1 MIQTWH
7 ITPTQNIEPDLAAP
21 SLDAITRQLPDGYYS
36 TFRTFDGCTRV
47 LGLTAHLRR
56 LYEPVSAPEVS
67 VSHLRRQLLT
77 LLEPYRPAEARVRVM
92 MTKQGQVYI
101 SLEPLKRL
109 PPDVYEKG
117 VRVETTEMY
126 RESPRLKSTAF
137 IGASETERKHIAQ
150 EGIFEAL
157 MVKNGKILEGMTSNF
172 FYITRAGRPPQGER
186 ASTAFVAK
194 NAPHFAQ
201 GECASTAF
209 VAKSAPHSAQREGI
223 LCTAQRDILLGI
235 TRKTVIDVALGRG
248 LDVQYQP
255 LQRDQLP
262 AVAEAFITSS
272 SRGIVPVIQIDE
284 ATIGQGRPGL
294 ITQQLMAAYEAYV
307 LEKAEKI

>member
-172 FYITRAGRPPQGER
+172 FYLKYLRAER
-186 ASTAFVAK
+186 NEERSSRRMQSK
-194 NAPHFAQ
+194 RAP
-201 GECASTAF
+201 GKTTGTS
-209 VAKSAPHSAQREGI
+209 QREGI